1 MGSGYGYEWMQ
12 MGGYGGGSVD
22 DGLVLTRPGAGVG
35 EVHELTPVELESLSS
50 CTDGSHLQAG
60 REQEEREAGE
70 GEGEGELWRGGALL
84 APNTH
89 HLVVRGQTL
98 TMSPASLPH

>member
-1 MGSGYGYEWMQ
+1 MR
-12 MGGYGGGSVD
+12 
-22 DGLVLTRPGAGVG
+22 LT
-35 EVHELTPVELESLSS
+35 

-84 APNTH
+84 APDTH

-98 TMSPASLPH
+98 TMSPASLSAGLAASLPRRACPGLASSVHLTLTVQSSVHITLYNWGSYRP